1 MVSNVSPQNSV
12 RTLNKTLN
20 AMVTVP
26 LFVAV
31 ALGGTRVCRAQ
42 EAVTPLSGKA
52 IVEVTN
58 AEEKKANWISGSVAT
73 DVTNE
78 YIFAGLV
85 QDKDTVIIQ
94 PYLNLSFRL
103 YEGAGTINAV
113 SFELPLWWSI
123 HDINKPRPLNGNSS
137 LRNWFEF
144 DISPG
149 VSFTI
154 AKNLTFTISD
164 YIYTSPGDYFDTS
177 HNLSLALE
185 FDDLGLLGGFSLNPH
200 FYFLQ
205 ELNSHSGLAL
215 QGDAKSQYYEIGIE
229 PNHTFGDRLT
239 YPVTVS
245 FPTAVGFGT
254 NGYYGQGFGYF
265 NTGARLSVP
274 LAFIPAAYGSWTASL
289 TGQYW
294 RLGTD
299 PARFTD
305 NPDNTS
311 TGRRNQAVVT
321 WSIAMD
327 F

>member
-1 MVSNVSPQNSV
+1 M
-12 RTLNKTLN
+12 KTIN
-20 AMVTVP
+20 AMILVT
-26 LFVAV
+26 LFAAI
-31 ALGGTRVCRAQ
+31 ALAGATVCQAQ
-42 EAVTPLSGKA
+42 QAVTPPNGKGVLEETK
-52 IVEVTN
+52 VE
-58 AEEKKANWISGSVAT
+58 EEKASWISGSVAT

-85 QDKDTVIIQ
+85 QDKDTVIVQ

-103 YEGAGTINAV
+103 YEGKGTIDEI

-137 LRNWFEF
+137 LRDWFEF

-149 VSFTI
+149 FSFTI
-154 AKNLTFTISD
+154 AQKITFTISD

-185 FDDLGLLGGFSLNPH
+185 FDDLGLLGAFSLNPH

-205 ELNSHSGLAL
+205 ELDNHSGLGL
-215 QGDAKSQYYEIGIE
+215 LEGTKSQYYEIGIE
-229 PNHTFGDRLT
+229 PSFTFGDRLT

-245 FPTAVGFGT
+245 FPTAAGFGT

-265 NTGARLSVP
+265 NTGATISIP
-274 LAFIPAAYGSWTASL
+274 LAFIPDAYGTWTASL
-289 TGQYW
+289 KGQYW
-294 RLGTD
+294 LLGTD

-305 NPDNTS
+305 NPNNTS
-311 TGRRNQAVVT
+311 SGRRNQVVLT
-321 WSIAMD
+321 WSIGMD

>member
-1 MVSNVSPQNSV
+1 M
-12 RTLNKTLN
+12 KAAN
-20 AMVTVP
+20 AIIAMP
-26 LFVAV
+26 LFAV
-31 ALGGTRVCRAQ
+31 IALAAAGVCQAQ
-42 EAVTPLSGKA
+42 QAVTPPSGKA
-52 IVEVTN
+52 VVDETKME
-58 AEEKKANWISGSVAT
+58 EEKKSWISGSMAT

-94 PYLNLSFRL
+94 PYLDLSFSL
-103 YEGAGTINAV
+103 YEGAGAIDAV
-113 SFELPLWWSI
+113 SFELPLWWSF
-123 HDINKPRPLNGNSS
+123 HDINKPQPPNGHSS
-137 LRNWFEF
+137 LKDWFEF

-149 VSFTI
+149 FSFTI
-154 AKNLTFTISD
+154 AKRLTFTISD

-177 HNLSLALE
+177 HNLSLAFE
-185 FDDLGLLGGFSLNPH
+185 YDDADLLGAFALNPH

-205 ELNSHSGLAL
+205 ELNNHSGLGL
-215 QGDAKSQYYEIGIE
+215 KGDTESQYYEVGIE
-229 PNHTFGDRLT
+229 PSYIFGDRET

-265 NTGARLSVP
+265 NTGARVSIP
-274 LAFIPAAYGSWTASL
+274 LAFIPPSYGSWTASL

-299 PARFTD
+299 PARITD
-305 NPDNTS
+305 NPNNTS
-311 TGRRNQAVVT
+311 SGRRNQAVVT
-321 WSIAMD
+321 WSIGMD